1 MEQVQEEMK
10 DLIRA
15 GKEEMRTH
23 VESQVKAIKDHVD
36 GCIGRMEE
44 EVQDVKGK
52 IEEVQGEVHMKIEEV
67 KSEVQEKMSDL
78 ERRLRDLE
86 TRPNNVPANPELM
99 YSRPTVK
106 PLTFDGLTSW
116 TVFKTQFNV
125 VSSTNGWT
133 DFVKASQLVASLRG
147 SAAEVLQG
155 IPADKLTDLTTIEKA
170 LESRFGDSHLTQFY
184 KTELKTRRQKPGESL
199 QVLAADVERLMSLAY
214 AECPLDVQESL
225 AAQYFVDAIRDKETQ
240 LSTRLMDFTDLK
252 SALAY
257 SMKFESAKTTSKIHA
272 RSMETDDDTWKERD
286 DKFESLLKALEK
298 LVESL
303 AAEQNAPRRNPN
315 LTCWKCFKKGHVQRA
330 CQVNDVHSR
339 KLTCGGLAEQKIPTL
354 NKSPE
359 EGLKVSTL
367 SGGGN
372 GKYLKGS
379 ICDIPCLFLVDTGT
393 NITLL
398 RADLA
403 HKVKERLI
411 YTAPNLT
418 LKTATGEKAKIQGK
432 LDASIECG
440 SRKFKHRV
448 YIADITDSCILGLDF
463 LQKFKF
469 TVDLEKNE
477 IRTASEKISLFS
489 GSTQHRKRTSDGK
502 NVQSRRLCFEGCE
515 PCSNAEKKFRTETD
529 FSVEALTMATE
540 NRWSLSEIQKAQLE
554 DPDIRPILKMKLNSA
569 YRPSW
574 QEIAH
579 ESPATKRYWAL
590 WNSLYLKDGV
600 LYRKWESNDGGFY
613 RRQLIL
619 PNCRIQEVLR
629 ETHDNTSGRH
639 FGIMKTL
646 RKTRERFYWDRL
658 RADVEK
664 WCWECEA
671 RKGPKTEQ
679 EKSVS
684 GRTPAETFSDRA
696 LRFPCDILFGRPR
709 DTPSSPTN
717 SEARLES
724 VQASAGEQVELSR
737 ERMKTRYDSRATDH
751 HFKEG
756 DLVWMYNPKRRRGLS
771 PKLQQNWEG
780 PYTVV
785 KKLNDIVYRVQRS
798 PNAKPKVIHI
808 NRLAPYRATDHSSKK
823 QMDIQK
829 IRNKMKRKVDT
840 KASKGRKLRYDVY
853 PKLVNFLAQV
863 QNNEMPD
870 EARESFLKWVFAGTN
885 SS

>member
-1 MEQVQEEMK
+1 MPETGPLTRSMDKQFEKLFAMMAEMKAVQEEMK
-10 DLIRA
+10 A
-15 GKEEMRTH
+15 GQEEMKAGQEEMKAGQEEMKAGQEKMGVAQSGLEQKMEAGQEEMR
-23 VESQVKAIKDHVD
+23 SGQ
-36 GCIGRMEE
+36 GRMEKGQE
-44 EVQDVKGK
+44 ELKGLIDEVKGEVQRKIDEVEEKVQMKVEDVKTEVKGK
-52 IEEVQGEVHMKIEEV
+52 IEEVEHKVQGKIGEI
-67 KSEVQEKMSDL
+67 
-78 ERRLRDLE
+78 ERRLSELE
-86 TRPNNVPANPELM
+86 DRPFSFSASPEFM
-99 YSRPTVK
+99 HPRPTIK
-106 PLTFDGLTSW
+106 SLTFDGQTSW

-170 LESRFGDSHLTQFY
+170 LESRFGDRHLTQFY
-184 KTELKTRRQKPGESL
+184 RIELKTRRQKPGESL
-199 QVLAADVERLMSLAY
+199 QELAADVERLMSLAY
-214 AECPLDVQESL
+214 AECPQDVRDSL
-225 AAQYFVDAIRDKETQ
+225 AAQYFVDAIRDEETQ

-252 SALAY
+252 STLAY
-257 SMKFESAKTTSKIHA
+257 SMKFESAKTASEISIHA

-286 DKFESLLKALEK
+286 DKFESLLKVLEK

-315 LTCWKCFKKGHVQRA
+315 LTCWKCLKKGHVQRA

-339 KLTCGGLAEQKIPTL
+339 KLTCGRLAEQNIPTL

-372 GKYLKGS
+372 GLYLKGS

-440 SRKFKHRV
+440 SRKFQHRV
-448 YIADITDSCILGLDF
+448 YVADITDSCILGLDF

-477 IRTASEKISLFS
+477 IQTGSEKISLFS
-489 GSTQHRKRTSDGK
+489 GSTQHRKRASDGK

-529 FSVEALTMATE
+529 ISVEALTMGTE
-540 NRWSLSEIQKAQLE
+540 NRWSLSEIQKEQLE

-569 YRPSW
+569 DRPSW

-613 RRQLIL
+613 RRQVIT
-619 PNCRIQEVLR
+619 PNAE
-629 ETHDNTSGRH
+629 
-639 FGIMKTL
+639 FK
-646 RKTRERFYWDRL
+646 KFYERL
-658 RADVEK
+658 MTTQVE
-664 WCWECEA
+664 
-671 RKGPKTEQ
+671 
-679 EKSVS
+679 
-684 GRTPAETFSDRA
+684 
-696 LRFPCDILFGRPR
+696 DIL
-709 DTPSSPTN
+709 
-717 SEARLES
+717 ES
-724 VQASAGEQVELSR
+724 
-737 ERMKTRYDSRATDH
+737 
-751 HFKEG
+751 
-756 DLVWMYNPKRRRGLS
+756 
-771 PKLQQNWEG
+771 
-780 PYTVV
+780 
-785 KKLNDIVYRVQRS
+785 
-798 PNAKPKVIHI
+798 
-808 NRLAPYRATDHSSKK
+808 
-823 QMDIQK
+823 
-829 IRNKMKRKVDT
+829 
-840 KASKGRKLRYDVY
+840 
-853 PKLVNFLAQV
+853 
-863 QNNEMPD
+863 
-870 EARESFLKWVFAGTN
+870 
-885 SS
+885 

>member
-1 MEQVQEEMK
+1 AGQEEMKASQEEMKASQEEMKAGLENKMEAGQERMEQVQEEMK

-23 VESQVKAIKDHVD
+23 VECQVEGIKDHVD

-44 EVQDVKGK
+44 EVQGVKGK
-52 IEEVQGEVHMKIEEV
+52 IEEVEGEVHMKIEEV

-78 ERRLRDLE
+78 ERRLSDLE
-86 TRPNNVPANPELM
+86 TRPNNFPANPELM

-106 PLTFDGLTSW
+106 PLTFDGLTSR
-116 TVFKTQFNV
+116 TFFKTQFNV

-184 KTELKTRRQKPGESL
+184 RTELKTRRQKPGESL

-225 AAQYFVDAIRDKETQ
+225 AAQYFVDAIRDEETQ

-257 SMKFESAKTTSKIHA
+257 SMKFESAKTTSKISIHA

-286 DKFESLLKALEK
+286 DKFESLLKELEK

-303 AAEQNAPRRNPN
+303 AAEQNDPRRNPN
-315 LTCWKCFKKGHVQRA
+315 LTCWKCFKKGHVQSA

-367 SGGGN
+367 SGGEN
-372 GKYLKGS
+372 GLYLKGS

-448 YIADITDSCILGLDF
+448 YVADITDSCILGLDF

-477 IRTASEKISLFS
+477 IRTGSEKISLFS
-489 GSTQHRKRTSDGK
+489 GSTQH
-502 NVQSRRLCFEGCE
+502 
-515 PCSNAEKKFRTETD
+515 
-529 FSVEALTMATE
+529 
-540 NRWSLSEIQKAQLE
+540 
-554 DPDIRPILKMKLNSA
+554 
-569 YRPSW
+569 
-574 QEIAH
+574 
-579 ESPATKRYWAL
+579 
-590 WNSLYLKDGV
+590 
-600 LYRKWESNDGGFY
+600 
-613 RRQLIL
+613 
-619 PNCRIQEVLR
+619 
-629 ETHDNTSGRH
+629 
-639 FGIMKTL
+639 
-646 RKTRERFYWDRL
+646 
-658 RADVEK
+658 
-664 WCWECEA
+664 
-671 RKGPKTEQ
+671 
-679 EKSVS
+679 
-684 GRTPAETFSDRA
+684 
-696 LRFPCDILFGRPR
+696 
-709 DTPSSPTN
+709 
-717 SEARLES
+717 
-724 VQASAGEQVELSR
+724 
-737 ERMKTRYDSRATDH
+737 
-751 HFKEG
+751 
-756 DLVWMYNPKRRRGLS
+756 
-771 PKLQQNWEG
+771 
-780 PYTVV
+780 
-785 KKLNDIVYRVQRS
+785 
-798 PNAKPKVIHI
+798 
-808 NRLAPYRATDHSSKK
+808 
-823 QMDIQK
+823 
-829 IRNKMKRKVDT
+829 
-840 KASKGRKLRYDVY
+840 
-853 PKLVNFLAQV
+853 
-863 QNNEMPD
+863 
-870 EARESFLKWVFAGTN
+870 
-885 SS
+885 

>member
-1 MEQVQEEMK
+1 
-10 DLIRA
+10 
-15 GKEEMRTH
+15 
-23 VESQVKAIKDHVD
+23 
-36 GCIGRMEE
+36 
-44 EVQDVKGK
+44 
-52 IEEVQGEVHMKIEEV
+52 
-67 KSEVQEKMSDL
+67 
-78 ERRLRDLE
+78 
-86 TRPNNVPANPELM
+86 
-99 YSRPTVK
+99 
-106 PLTFDGLTSW
+106 
-116 TVFKTQFNV
+116 
-125 VSSTNGWT
+125 
-133 DFVKASQLVASLRG
+133 
-147 SAAEVLQG
+147 
-155 IPADKLTDLTTIEKA
+155 
-170 LESRFGDSHLTQFY
+170 
-184 KTELKTRRQKPGESL
+184 
-199 QVLAADVERLMSLAY
+199 MSLAY

-225 AAQYFVDAIRDKETQ
+225 AAQYFVDAIRDEETQ

-257 SMKFESAKTTSKIHA
+257 SMKFESAKTTSKISIHA

-367 SGGGN
+367 SGGEN
-372 GKYLKGS
+372 GLYLKGS

-448 YIADITDSCILGLDF
+448 YVADITDSCILGLDF

-477 IRTASEKISLFS
+477 IRTGSEKISLFS

-529 FSVEALTMATE
+529 ISVEALTMTTE

-569 YRPSW
+569 DRPSW
-574 QEIAH
+574 QEIAR

-664 WCWECEA
+664 WCWECQA
-671 RKGPKTEQ
+671 CGAGKGPKTEQ
-679 EKSVS
+679 GKSVS
-684 GRTPAETFSDRA
+684 ERTPAKTFSDRT

-709 DTPSSPTN
+709 DTHSSPTN

-724 VQASAGEQVELSR
+724 VQASAGDQVELSR
-737 ERMKTRYDSRATDH
+737 ERMKIRYDSRATDH

-771 PKLQQNWEG
+771 PKLQQNWKG

-785 KKLNDIVYRVQRS
+785 KKLNDVVYRVQRS
-798 PNAKPKVIHI
+798 PNVKPKVIHI
-808 NRLAPYRATDHSSKK
+808 NRLAPCRATDYSS
-823 QMDIQK
+823 M
-829 IRNKMKRKVDT
+829 
-840 KASKGRKLRYDVY
+840 
-853 PKLVNFLAQV
+853 
-863 QNNEMPD
+863 
-870 EARESFLKWVFAGTN
+870 
-885 SS
+885 